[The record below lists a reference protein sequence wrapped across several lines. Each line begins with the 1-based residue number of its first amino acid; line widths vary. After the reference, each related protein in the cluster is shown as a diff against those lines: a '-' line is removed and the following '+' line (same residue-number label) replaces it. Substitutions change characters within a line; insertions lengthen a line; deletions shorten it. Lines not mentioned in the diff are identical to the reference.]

1 MRMGYSVPDQ
11 FAVSQFIDG
20 GGPVAQANVDST
32 GKAIGWGSL
41 PYPGE
46 NAVAA
51 PGVLTLASGV
61 PVPPYPFYAEANYPV
76 TPSAEVKDPSG
87 NYVLAA
93 KAEQQKAEGFAAMQF
108 GGSEKPVSRIV
119 SEASG
124 LISSTGATVTATS
137 LFDGLSFGDGMMKIT
152 SAVSRSVTTYAA
164 GTAKPET
171 KSELLIEGAKV
182 GDQAV
187 TIGPDGV
194 RPLGQ
199 HFEFPGGADQL
210 NQALTQAGI
219 SVRTLSLQQ
228 AEGGASGEA
237 LEVRVKHPIPNSEVE
252 GTYVYTLGGSSSFID
267 FGAAGPGLPP
277 LPGGIEE
284 TPAVD
289 GPAPPAVEAS
299 SPVPEGVSEEPQV
312 TAPVLSDAG
321 LGRTAFS
328 APAGLGGAGSLPAA
342 AAGGSSP
349 PRPADV
355 SAAVPPSAALEVAA
369 EPVAL
374 ARPDLKDPGRV
385 LMAVLAG
392 AGAILVAASTFWRKA
407 L

>member
-1 MRMGYSVPDQ
+1 
-11 FAVSQFIDG
+11 
-20 GGPVAQANVDST
+20 
-32 GKAIGWGSL
+32 
-41 PYPGE
+41 
-46 NAVAA
+46 
-51 PGVLTLASGV
+51 
-61 PVPPYPFYAEANYPV
+61 
-76 TPSAEVKDPSG
+76 
-87 NYVLAA
+87 
-93 KAEQQKAEGFAAMQF
+93 MQF

-312 TAPVLSDAG
+312 TAPVLHDAG